1 MSSAFVKESDEQWL
15 HEIQPTL
22 QALIVYL
29 SRENNNIRVN
39 LESSFIDEKDEREK
53 FKMSN
58 GLIYSRDKE
67 NKWEVV
73 G

>member
-1 MSSAFVKESDEQWL
+1 MSQAFVRESEEQWL
-15 HEIQPTL
+15 HEIQPTM

-39 LESSFIDEKDEREK
+39 LVNTILDEKDNREK
-53 FKMSN
+53 YEMSN
-58 GLIYSRDKE
+58 GLIYSRDKQ
-67 NKWEVV
+67 NRWEVV

>member
-1 MSSAFVKESDEQWL
+1 MKESDEQWL

>member
-1 MSSAFVKESDEQWL
+1 MSQAFVRESDEQWL
-15 HEIQPTL
+15 HEIQPTV

-39 LESSFIDEKDEREK
+39 LENSFIDEKDNREK

-58 GLIYSRDKE
+58 GLIYARDKE

>member
-1 MSSAFVKESDEQWL
+1 MSQAFVRESDEQWL

-39 LESSFIDEKDEREK
+39 LINTIVDEKEKREK
-53 FKMSN
+53 YEMSN

-67 NKWEVV
+67 NRWEVV
-73 G
+73 D